1 MLNLGRFWRKVWNCF
16 EYILFGMIL
25 IMSIFLVS
33 FGVGDFVSVVDI
45 KGIVF
50 MEFSCLGKF
59 LFFDFFVV

>member
-1 MLNLGRFWRKVWNCF
+1 
-16 EYILFGMIL
+16 MIL